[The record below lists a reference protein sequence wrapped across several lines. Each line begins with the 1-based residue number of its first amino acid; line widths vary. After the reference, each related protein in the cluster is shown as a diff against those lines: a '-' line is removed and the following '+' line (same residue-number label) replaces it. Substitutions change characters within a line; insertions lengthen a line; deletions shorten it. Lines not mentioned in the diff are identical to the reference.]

1 MLTWFKT
8 QTLSRDF
15 AQTGGGTVASFQDIL
30 TFCIIIHLW
39 LQQTGLGTDSKWDDG
54 SVENMTLALG
64 SRLVTC
70 LLNVSEARQKDLVEK
85 VAQAAITD
93 LQGGRRKHTTILNI
107 FSDYD
112 YNRSVITVVANIE
125 LIRESVLAAC
135 ERACELID
143 MNAHEGVHPAMGAV
157 DLVPLYP
164 LGEEVGLEECG
175 KEAQSLAAALTERVQ
190 GTSAFLFG
198 WADVP
203 LHRGLA
209 QRRKELGWFQKD
221 PNIAAMLPDVGPQP
235 TRRYGLTGV
244 GASPYVMN
252 CNVTMDTQDI
262 TIGRDVAAAIRG
274 SSPGGIPGVQVLA
287 LPHEGTVEIACN
299 VESVRERP
307 PPALTAGMEPWPEF
321 SVGDQTYR
329 HAPASLITAQVRRMA
344 GGRGVATTGTALVG
358 FTPRECK
365 ALAERALSQG
375 IGEFWK
381 EAQSIRM

>member
-93 LQGGRRKHTTILNI
+93 LQG
-107 FSDYD
+107 
-112 YNRSVITVVANIE
+112 
-125 LIRESVLAAC
+125 ESVLAAC